1 MFQNGPCFRTI
12 ERDFFNLC
20 FEKIYFCSFMKF
32 RHSNSIKVIASNS
45 ILYLSD
51 DNFKTM
57 GYLKLSISFSCIQDL
72 HFWNSSQIWGVK
84 KHHPPLLPKM
94 CHTYSAMIKLGTVI
108 PYLKKIQQIYESRDT
123 PLVFCCHQ
131 HFFIGNQQILVFVIS
146 RNAGIDR
153 ILIRNF

>member
-12 ERDFFNLC
+12 ERYFFNLC
-20 FEKIYFCSFMKF
+20 FEKIYFCSFMKLD
-32 RHSNSIKVIASNS
+32 IQIASRLLLATPS
-45 ILYLSD
+45 CTFLMTILKRWGIWNYLSLLAV
-51 DNFKTM
+51 FRICIFGTAHRM
-57 GYLKLSISFSCIQDL
+57 GCQKVLL
-72 HFWNSSQIWGVK
+72 H
-84 KHHPPLLPKM
+84 KM
-94 CHTYSAMIKLGTVI
+94 CHTYSAMIKLGAVI

-146 RNAGIDR
+146 RNTDIGR